1 MTIQVWCSIEVFHQS
16 ATDTIPA
23 MVSGGRIT
31 TDRER
36 ANACAAP
43 QGHGLSSNF
52 EIVVR
57 SPMRSGRLSQD
68 LSNLHR
74 QFNWTE
80 RLMQERYAPVK
91 YATLSN
97 YIRRVT
103 RHKQHLQV
111 RPYFLQPFG
120 RLLAADSRHYHVCQ
134 QQMNLSR
141 ISLGNRNRLV
151 AIWRF
156 DDVIARR
163 LQCGPRKGSNGLL
176 IFNQKN
182 RLVASFGYDTD
193 SALFRQRTPIQAGQ
207 VYLKRCSDSHFTR
220 HFNPSAA
227 LPNNPVD
234 CCQP

>member
-1 MTIQVWCSIEVFHQS
+1 MQVWCSFEVFHQPN
-16 ATDTIPA
+16 AAAIWA
-23 MVSGGRIT
+23 MVSDGLIT

-43 QGHGLSSNF
+43 QGHGPSSNF
-52 EIVVR
+52 EIVGR

-111 RPYFLQPFG
+111 RP
-120 RLLAADSRHYHVCQ
+120 
-134 QQMNLSR
+134 
-141 ISLGNRNRLV
+141 
-151 AIWRF
+151 
-156 DDVIARR
+156 
-163 LQCGPRKGSNGLL
+163 
-176 IFNQKN
+176 
-182 RLVASFGYDTD
+182 
-193 SALFRQRTPIQAGQ
+193 
-207 VYLKRCSDSHFTR
+207 
-220 HFNPSAA
+220 
-227 LPNNPVD
+227 
-234 CCQP
+234 